1 MTQIKALSTF
11 LQSDQIKQRFSEMLG
26 NRTNSFI
33 STVMTTLNSNTDL
46 KNATTESVY
55 QSALMAAALDL
66 SVNPNIGQAYLI
78 PYKNTKG
85 GTVDCQFQI
94 GYKGFIQLAQ
104 RSGQFKMIEASRI
117 YEGEIIEANPL
128 YGYVFDFSDRVHGVN
143 GKKIVGYASFFK
155 LLNGFEKVFYMSVE
169 EMNAHGVR
177 FSQTFK
183 RGFGLWKDDFDSMAI
198 KTVLKL
204 NLSKFAPLS
213 VDMQKAILADQSIIK
228 DNETFEYVDNTPLSI
243 EEQNQLEEDKRIL
256 EFIEKAKTDEELET
270 IEGFIDHHVE
280 SEISTAFKNK
290 KKIINGTKE

>member
-78 PYKNTKG
+78 PYKNTKA

-128 YGYVFDFSDRVHGVN
+128 YGYVFDFSDHHNVA
-143 GKKIVGYASFFK
+143 GKKIIGYASFFK

-204 NLSKFAPLS
+204 NLSKYAPIS

-243 EEQNQLEEDKRIL
+243 EELNQLEEDKRTL

-290 KKIINGTKE
+290 KKIINGTQE